1 MTPKPYQTLNQRLLY
16 QNPWYQLRQDD
27 VVLPN
32 GEQTLYN
39 VIDKSNAAWVVP
51 VLRDGRVVLINQY
64 RYAIDDWCL
73 EIPAGGIYGDRSP
86 EQTAH
91 QELREEIGG
100 QAGSLTFLGQFWT
113 MNGIGN
119 ELGFFYIAQDVTLSQ
134 SVQHEATEVIELKIV
149 EAAEAIAMAKSG
161 QIADAPS
168 ALAIL
173 LCESRL

>member
-1 MTPKPYQTLNQRLLY
+1 MNKPYQTLNQRKLY
-16 QNPWYQLRQDD
+16 ENPWYLLRQDD
-27 VVLPN
+27 VILPN
-32 GEQTLYN
+32 GEQTVYN

-51 VLRDGRVVLINQY
+51 ILTDGRMVLINQY

-73 EIPAGGIYGDRSP
+73 EIPAGGIYGDADP
-86 EQTAH
+86 EATARK
-91 QELREEIGG
+91 ELLEEIGG
-100 QAGSLTFLGQFWT
+100 QAESLAFLGQFWT

-119 ELGFFYIAQDVTLSQ
+119 ELGFFFLGTNVTLSEKP
-134 SVQHEATEVIELKIV
+134 QHEATEVIELKIID
-149 EAAEAIAMAKSG
+149 AAKAIAMAKSG